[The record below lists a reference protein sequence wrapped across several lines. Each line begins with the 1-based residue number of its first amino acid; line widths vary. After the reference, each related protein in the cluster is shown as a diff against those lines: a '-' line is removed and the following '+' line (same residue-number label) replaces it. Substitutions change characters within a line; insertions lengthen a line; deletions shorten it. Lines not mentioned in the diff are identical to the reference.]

1 MKHILI
7 IITFFFSLNLFA
19 QRNSTIYFKDIEINS
34 SIAIQFLDSVNNL
47 VSEELN
53 SRKNISV
60 NQPYLPRYY
69 NHNEFTER
77 IKIDHI
83 KTDSYRVYMSTSD
96 SLDELQIIA
105 FSQNVVYNQQIPY
118 QTRKTITKEPLFVVP
133 LVDNQGLLTDTDYK
147 KLCEI
152 ISNSLTNLLVDENK
166 YFIQQKHLTMN
177 HIFFEDYPVVEQLFD
192 LQDIIYSG
200 IESYSYPEKNDSN
213 IVKNPFDYLIGSNQ
227 YYDPQGN
234 LQLNLHQRPIIGL
247 SANMNFNIKLEEKEA
262 AIGFNSAIS
271 IAFKNT
277 FLGITASDEK
287 HLYSPHIF
295 HSKKILWFNSEKLKE
310 FVSDPVFNSTIQYAL
325 ANNLLSKLE
334 INTLYNIK

>member
-60 NQPYLPRYY
+60 N
-69 NHNEFTER
+69 
-77 IKIDHI
+77 
-83 KTDSYRVYMSTSD
+83 
-96 SLDELQIIA
+96 
-105 FSQNVVYNQQIPY
+105 
-118 QTRKTITKEPLFVVP
+118 
-133 LVDNQGLLTDTDYK
+133 NQGLLTDTDYK